1 MDVENQ
7 EITFKY
13 AISHNAPIN
22 TNKPKIKQKK
32 KTPYVHILTKY
43 QDNASSLYEQV
54 T

>member
-7 EITFKY
+7 ESTTFKY

-22 TNKPKIKQKK
+22 INSPKMKTK

-43 QDNASSLYEQV
+43 QDNAISLFMSS
-54 T
+54 